1 MSEPRHDDMKNVIGG
16 GAIVAFPWLRSGKD
30 SRLQIPAGISSKLL

>member
-16 GAIVAFPWLRSGKD
+16 AIVAFPWLTSGKD
-30 SRLQIPAGISSKLL
+30 SRPQIPAGISKQL

>member
-16 GAIVAFPWLRSGKD
+16 GAIVAFLWLTSGKD
-30 SRLQIPAGISSKLL
+30 SRPQIPAGISKQL